1 MAKERVQVQGLGD
14 VVPGIQP
21 TIQRAGQYAVAQ
33 VRAAPVPVPRSKLL
47 DLADTLK
54 VGQDLLQQYGL
65 AAKQE
70 AEIFEEELSRKSPEE
85 IQAMLKKSEGELDK
99 LVRRDAI
106 GWLTSPLN
114 QKRKLRAV
122 GQASSKLMMEQV
134 YNRLENPEAG
144 DEDLSTRE
152 IIGLV
157 QQQFVGDN
165 EGLSSS
171 VFAQEGLQQ
180 AVNPQILP
188 LSRQYDAQ
196 KSREAKAATV
206 GPVLDTVYHLVNN
219 SYDGESMSL
228 FSDDFADQVQ
238 EQWGNLGAFNAEEQK
253 AFLARTLQSLARDGG
268 EVKADAFLEWASANL
283 KIGNAKLSIVDQSE
297 LSTLIDRSAAASEQA
312 EDKRRND
319 LATGLYNEYTQ
330 AHNAIQAKR
339 TGTFNGKEYNS
350 LTQLQ
355 LDAENIASYDPKSGM
370 DNETLGLLTKN
381 INTFV
386 RSDVDPLGRQQQEL
400 LRDTT
405 GLRFIQ
411 EAFMRDRI
419 SGFVQ
424 NNYSQLT
431 NDPQT
436 VDLQINANIEFQRS
450 IQNKALDLIQSGME
464 VDEQQ
469 SQLLQFARDED
480 KRIFDKFQQDIIT
493 RAGRAEEEVTNKD
506 RADSFLDEATNK
518 HTTAADKS
526 LLDKLFEKIST
537 VTEDDYQVTSEN
549 LKVLANKQAPAEEKQ
564 KAMSFVMSYGVR
576 DSAILAKQLQPNAW
590 KVKPKKP
597 TSTLVGPVAMEN
609 PGTPGVRYTAEEI
622 EVKEQQWMN
631 INGFLETFTNIETL
645 KYGRAVQ
652 QDTVVIFNP
661 TELAGRAKITRILTV
676 DEIEAAKDITSDES
690 MPDDVKRKAQLIGVV
705 DIVQF
710 VKDQFE
716 FAKRLGLT
724 K

>member
-14 VVPGIQP
+14 AVPGIQP
-21 TIQRAGQYAVAQ
+21 TIQRGGQYAVQ
-33 VRAAPVPVPRSKLL
+33 VQRAGRNKLQ
-47 DLADTLK
+47 DLAGALS
-54 VGQDLLQQYGL
+54 QINPLLEQYAGV
-65 AAKQE
+65 AEQE
-70 AEIFEEELSRKSPEE
+70 AQMFEEELSRKSPEE
-85 IQAMLKKSEGELDK
+85 VQAMLKKTEGELDK
-99 LVRRDAI
+99 QVRRGAM

-165 EGLSSS
+165 EGLSNS

-188 LSRQYDAQ
+188 LARQYDAQ

-228 FSDDFADQVQ
+228 FSDDFADQVK

-297 LSTLIDRSAAASEQA
+297 LSTLIDRAAAASEQA

-370 DNETLGLLTKN
+370 DNEALGLLTKN

-386 RSDVDPLGRQQQEL
+386 RNDVDPLGRQQQEL
-400 LRDTT
+400 LRNTT
-405 GLRFIQ
+405 GLNFIEDAFVRRKIPGLITSNYDNLKDDG
-411 EAFMRDRI
+411 EAINLQF
-419 SGFVQ
+419 
-424 NNYSQLT
+424 NAQL
-431 NDPQT
+431 
-436 VDLQINANIEFQRS
+436 EFTQS
-450 IQNKALDLIQSGME
+450 IQDKASELIISSLPVEEQKDALIQ
-464 VDEQQ
+464 
-469 SQLLQFARDED
+469 FAKDED
-480 KRIFDKFQQDIIT
+480 QRIFSKFEKQI
-493 RAGRAEEEVTNKD
+493 KD
-506 RADSFLDEATNK
+506 RNVEQIKEIEAVERVGSFLDESTNQSTK
-518 HTTAADKS
+518 ALEKGTWDKV
-526 LLDKLFEKIST
+526 KEKIAPKYF
-537 VTEDDYQVTSEN
+537 TEIDYTMSQEN
-549 LKVLANKQAPAEEKQ
+549 LKVLANKLAPGEEKK
-564 KAMSFVMSYGVR
+564 KAFDLIKAYGVR
-576 DSAILAKQLQPNAW
+576 DATLLSNKLAPNAW
-590 KVKPKKP
+590 KKNPQY
-597 TSTLVGPVAMEN
+597 VGGRGFTTPI
-609 PGTPGVRYTAEEI
+609 PGSGVRYTAEER
-622 EVKEQQWMN
+622 ETMLNQWMN
-631 INGFLETFTNIETL
+631 INGFIETFSSIAVLETGVSPDGN
-645 KYGRAVQ
+645 
-652 QDTVVIFNP
+652 VIFDP

-676 DEIEAAKDITSDES
+676 DEIEAAKDVTSDEA